1 MLVRCVLPLRC
12 TRPLKMLLALLV
24 LLVGFRLHI
33 FSLLYATFNPEL
45 PRWVLV
51 STGVP
56 HVLFFLLALLSL
68 LRDGA
73 CLVWWLARR
82 LRPGLPALPG
92 SNRQMAVLLLVAL
105 VMTALAVPAALRIPE
120 VRTQE
125 IVLPGLPSALDGLR
139 VAHLTDLHISRNFPA
154 AWTRAVVD
162 RTNALRP
169 DLILLTGDLMDGS
182 PALRRGDFAPMADLR
197 APLGVFACPGNH
209 EYYSGLPA
217 WRPVLRA
224 HGITLLENGAVVL
237 PVRGSHL
244 TVAGVT
250 DNAAGRFGLPGP
262 DPHTALEGTPRP
274 RILMAHKPE
283 LFLQTAPDIDLQLS
297 GHTHGGLALLLDQG
311 VALFNGGF
319 VRGWYA
325 RDDAR
330 LYVGPGSGLWGGFP
344 LRLGVP
350 SEILLLV
357 LRAPQP
363 DVAP

>member
-1 MLVRCVLPLRC
+1 
-12 TRPLKMLLALLV
+12 
-24 LLVGFRLHI
+24 
-33 FSLLYATFNPEL
+33 
-45 PRWVLV
+45 
-51 STGVP
+51 
-56 HVLFFLLALLSL
+56 
-68 LRDGA
+68 
-73 CLVWWLARR
+73 
-82 LRPGLPALPG
+82 
-92 SNRQMAVLLLVAL
+92 MA
-105 VMTALAVPAALRIPE
+105 
-120 VRTQE
+120 Q
-125 IVLPGLPSALDGLR
+125 
-139 VAHLTDLHISRNFPA
+139 LTDLHISRNFPA
-154 AWTRAVVD
+154 EWTRAVVD

-169 DLILLTGDLMDGS
+169 DIILLTGDLMDGS
-182 PALRRGDFAPMADLR
+182 PALRCEDFAPMADLR

-209 EYYSGLPA
+209 EYYSDLPA

-224 HGITLLENGAVVL
+224 HGITLLENEAAVL

-262 DPHTALEGTPRP
+262 DPHRALEGTPRP

-283 LFLQTAPDIDLQLS
+283 LFHETAPEIDLQLS

-357 LRAPQP
+357 LRAPR
-363 DVAP
+363 

>member
-1 MLVRCVLPLRC
+1 
-12 TRPLKMLLALLV
+12 
-24 LLVGFRLHI
+24 
-33 FSLLYATFNPEL
+33 
-45 PRWVLV
+45 
-51 STGVP
+51 
-56 HVLFFLLALLSL
+56 
-68 LRDGA
+68 
-73 CLVWWLARR
+73 
-82 LRPGLPALPG
+82 
-92 SNRQMAVLLLVAL
+92 MAVLLLMAL

-125 IVLPGLPSALDGLR
+125 IVLPGLPPALDGLR

-283 LFLQTAPDIDLQLS
+283 LFHQTAPDIDLQLS

-325 RDDAR
+325 RDKAR

-363 DVAP
+363 DVAS